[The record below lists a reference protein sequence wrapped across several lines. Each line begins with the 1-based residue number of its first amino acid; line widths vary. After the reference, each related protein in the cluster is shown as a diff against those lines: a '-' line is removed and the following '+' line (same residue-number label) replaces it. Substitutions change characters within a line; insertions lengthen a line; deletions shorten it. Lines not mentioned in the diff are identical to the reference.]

1 MATVS
6 ATSFPRYADLPPAA
20 RELTESFAAT
30 NPFMCA
36 TWLREFEARLLQSNE
51 QACYVVVEDDSR
63 PRLVVPLI
71 VETHRWLRVA
81 KVRSMANFY
90 TNIYAPVT
98 SADLETSDE
107 LAEIAR
113 ALAGFLVDT
122 FPRAALIELSPLRGE
137 TRLYGAIID
146 AFTTAGYA
154 TRRFPRTANWH
165 EPFAATPNYDDY
177 LAQRPG
183 KLRSTLKRKARLLE
197 RETIARIDISGPDG
211 DSDTALADFACV
223 YADSWKPEESNPGFI
238 RAVMKR
244 LMAADLA
251 RVGVLYVDDEPAAA
265 QIWLRIGDHWGVFK
279 LSYRPRFAK
288 YSVGSLL
295 TAAMIE
301 EFLRM
306 PDTRCIDFL
315 SGDDAYKAD
324 WVSVKGE
331 HWGFECINTRSPW
344 GKLLSLKRRLSDT
357 SATNVP

>member
-1 MATVS
+1 MASMS
-6 ATSFPRYADLPPAA
+6 ATGFARYADLPPAV
-20 RELTESFAAT
+20 REMAEHFGAT
-30 NPFMCA
+30 NPFMCG
-36 TWLREFEARLLQSNE
+36 TWLREFEARLLKSNE
-51 QACYVVVEDDSR
+51 QPCYVVVADDEQ
-63 PRLVVPLI
+63 PRLMLPLI
-71 VETHRWLRVA
+71 IETHRWLRVA

-98 SADLETSDE
+98 SAGFEADDP
-107 LAEIAR
+107 AAIAQT
-113 ALAGFLVDT
+113 LTDYLVDS

-137 TRLYGAIID
+137 TRLYAAMID
-146 AFTTAGYA
+146 AFAAHGYA
-154 TRRFPRTANWH
+154 TRRFARTTNWH
-165 EPFAATPNYDDY
+165 EPFTAAPSYDAY

-183 KLRSTLKRKARLLE
+183 QLRSTLKRKSRLLE
-197 RETIARIDISGPDG
+197 RETQARIDITGPGG
-211 DSDTALADFACV
+211 DRDTALSDFERV
-223 YADSWKPEESNPGFI
+223 YADSWKPEESHPEFI
-238 RAVMKR
+238 RAVMKN
-244 LMAADLA
+244 LIAADRA
-251 RVGVLYVDDEPAAA
+251 RAGILYVDEEPAAA

-344 GKLLSLKRRLSDT
+344 GKLLSWKRRLSNT
-357 SATNVP
+357 SASNTP

>member
-6 ATSFPRYADLPPAA
+6 AAGFARYADLPLAA
-20 RELTESFAAT
+20 RELTEAFAAT
-30 NPFMCA
+30 NPFMCG
-36 TWLREFEARLLQSNE
+36 TWLCEFEARLLQSNE
-51 QACYVVVEDDSR
+51 QACYVVVEDGTR
-63 PRLVVPLI
+63 PRLVLPLI
-71 VETHRWLRVA
+71 IETHRWLRVA

-90 TNIYAPVT
+90 TNIFEPVT
-98 SADLETSDE
+98 SGDLETADD
-107 LAEIAR
+107 IALVAQ
-113 ALAGFLVDT
+113 ALADFLVDK

-137 TRLYGAIID
+137 RRLYDAIID
-146 AFTTAGYA
+146 GFAAHGYA
-154 TRRFPRTANWH
+154 TRRYSKTANWH
-165 EPFAATPNYDDY
+165 EPFTATPNYDDY

-183 KLRSTLKRKARLLE
+183 QLRSTLKRKARLLE
-197 RETIARIDISGPDG
+197 RETTARIDITGPEG
-211 DSDTALADFACV
+211 DSGTALADFECV
-223 YADSWKPEESNPGFI
+223 YTDSWKPEESNPGFI
-238 RAVMKR
+238 RAVMKK
-244 LMAADLA
+244 LIAADLA

-288 YSVGSLL
+288 YSVGSVL

-324 WVSVKGE
+324 WVTVKGE
-331 HWGFECINTRSPW
+331 HWGFECINTLSPW

-357 SATNVP
+357 SARNIP